1 MKKGLISFV
10 LVLTAVNNKFDKLIA
25 NFLGNYLYLTLYCPI
40 NVQNPPPNPAE
51 KVGRSAPQRS
61 SVCEVRNCFG
71 HLSQLKIDVSYRIL
85 LAVKVIRT
93 KRDGWEG
100 ELIGMGRLHRIVLP
114 LL

>member
-40 NVQNPPPNPAE
+40 NVQNLPPNPAE

-61 SVCEVRNCFG
+61 SVCEQ
-71 HLSQLKIDVSYRIL
+71 S
-85 LAVKVIRT
+85 
-93 KRDGWEG
+93 E
-100 ELIGMGRLHRIVLP
+100 IVLDIYP
-114 LL
+114 NLRLICLTEYCWLLR